1 MSEDLEPFEV
11 SVAMTR
17 GTSTDDRDK
26 IKATISAESLEELD
40 EKMIEMRDRL
50 SGWRPTSGRSS
61 RTRTRPVS
69 MRARKRWRSSDDRD
83 GR

>member
-1 MSEDLEPFEV
+1 MTEDVEPFEV

-40 EKMIEMRDRL
+40 EKMVEMRDRL
-50 SGWRPTSGRSS
+50 EKLSAD
-61 RTRTRPVS
+61 V
-69 MRARKRWRSSDDRD
+69 RKIQPDEESEGLDENQTTLA
-83 GR
+83 GEQ

>member
-50 SGWRPTSGRSS
+50 ERMAADVRQIQPDEETPGLDESQSTLEEQ
-61 RTRTRPVS
+61 
-69 MRARKRWRSSDDRD
+69 
-83 GR
+83 

>member
-50 SGWRPTSGRSS
+50 ERMAADVRQIQPDEDTPGLDENQSTLE
-61 RTRTRPVS
+61 
-69 MRARKRWRSSDDRD
+69 DQ
-83 GR
+83 

>member
-50 SGWRPTSGRSS
+50 ERMAADVRQIQPDEDTPGLDESQKTLEEQ
-61 RTRTRPVS
+61 
-69 MRARKRWRSSDDRD
+69 
-83 GR
+83 